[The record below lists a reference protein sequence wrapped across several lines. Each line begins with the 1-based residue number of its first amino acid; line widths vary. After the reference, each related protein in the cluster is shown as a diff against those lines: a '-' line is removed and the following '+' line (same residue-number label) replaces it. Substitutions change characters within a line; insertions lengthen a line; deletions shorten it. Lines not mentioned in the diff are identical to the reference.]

1 MVAYLEANKTWRI
14 NRTAADFL
22 EPVDLASPLTEK
34 ENALADEY
42 YDDSEYMKFL
52 PLGYRAYTNNPVAD
66 NAYFIAVAL
75 KELHQYEKAIEWF
88 SKVIELEGDSWSVT
102 SNLPYL
108 YMECEKPTE
117 AIETATKLLAFAE
130 ADELAAKH
138 EIYSILADNTFN
150 TGNIDGAISWLDKII
165 AESDDQELVEHTK
178 QTREDWLAIK

>member
-1 MVAYLEANKTWRI
+1 
-14 NRTAADFL
+14 
-22 EPVDLASPLTEK
+22 
-34 ENALADEY
+34 
-42 YDDSEYMKFL
+42 
-52 PLGYRAYTNNPVAD
+52 
-66 NAYFIAVAL
+66 
-75 KELHQYEKAIEWF
+75 
-88 SKVIELEGDSWSVT
+88 
-102 SNLPYL
+102 
-108 YMECEKPTE
+108 MECEKPTE

>member
-66 NAYFIAVAL
+66 NP
-75 KELHQYEKAIEWF
+75 
-88 SKVIELEGDSWSVT
+88 S
-102 SNLPYL
+102 P
-108 YMECEKPTE
+108 
-117 AIETATKLLAFAE
+117 
-130 ADELAAKH
+130 
-138 EIYSILADNTFN
+138 
-150 TGNIDGAISWLDKII
+150 DGATCGWILQNCLPVRHHESHVLPLDQI
-165 AESDDQELVEHTK
+165 V
-178 QTREDWLAIK
+178 